1 MSAVVCGKRS
11 FFEDI
16 DSSAPSPASAS
27 PPVYK
32 KLRCSLS
39 TSPGRFSY
47 SPPLTPAD
55 QLKALF
61 PDMDTQLLEKALEN
75 CGNDLDSAIKCL
87 HELCLGYEKGNS
99 STAETNVDM
108 EKGAIPTS
116 GEAVPLE
123 DHHIQNNLPVDGT
136 EWVDLFVREMMS
148 ATSIDDARSRA
159 RRVLESLEKSI
170 GAQAE
175 AAQSFHKENV
185 MLKEQIEALLGD
197 NAILKRAVAIQ
208 HERQKEYDERSQEV
222 QQLKQLVAQYQEQ
235 LRTLEVNNYALTFNL
250 RQAQQSNSIPGH
262 FHPDVF

>member
-16 DSSAPSPASAS
+16 DLSFISTSPASAS

-32 KLRCSLS
+32 KLRRSLS
-39 TSPGRFSY
+39 TSPCRFSY
-47 SPPLTPAD
+47 SPPLTPAN

-75 CGNDLDSAIKCL
+75 CGNDLESAIKCL

-108 EKGAIPTS
+108 EKGAIPT
-116 GEAVPLE
+116 GWEAVPLE
-123 DHHIQNNLPVDGT
+123 EHHIQNNLPVDGT

-185 MLKEQIEALLGD
+185 MLKNKSRHLS
-197 NAILKRAVAIQ
+197 RT

-222 QQLKQLVAQYQEQ
+222 QQLKQLVAQYQDQ

-250 RQAQQSNSIPGH
+250 RQAQQSNSIPIH
-262 FHPDVF
+262 YVKNNDDAIN